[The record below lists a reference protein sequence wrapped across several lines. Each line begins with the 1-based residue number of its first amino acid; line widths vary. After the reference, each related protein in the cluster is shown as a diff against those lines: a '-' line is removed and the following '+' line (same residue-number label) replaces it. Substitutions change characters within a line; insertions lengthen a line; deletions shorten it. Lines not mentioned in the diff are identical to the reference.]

1 MSVVIKLRFPAG
13 RYHATPW
20 GRHVNEGVP
29 EWPPSAWRI
38 LRALVAVWRRTY
50 SDLAES
56 RVRRILEQLASP
68 PRFRLPQFRVAHT
81 RHYMP
86 WQMKGPAD
94 RTLVFDTFVCIGR
107 DDPLFVGWPGAE
119 MSPDDCEVLSKLV
132 AKLSFLGRAESWV
145 EAELVDSDVELP
157 LGPSE
162 RHDLNPVSV
171 LCPDP
176 VTAFGDEY
184 YPTLDRKKLAASKV
198 SPSDFLFECPRWH
211 LCLDTETI
219 HAEKW
224 PAVPGTNWVNYTRPL
239 EANHGATNLRIA
251 DTHDLTIARFMLD
264 GPVLPLATDTIR
276 VAEAFRH
283 GLMRHYQRRL
293 HRQKYG
299 HADRPYRELF
309 RSKVLSGKDASG
321 QFLREHHHAFYLP
334 TAEGND
340 PRWITHIT
348 VASTAG
354 LNPNE
359 LAALAAVGRLKVD
372 DESPDLRT
380 QLIGLGNKQSLRASL
395 LEEGNVWTSAT
406 PFLVTRHMK
415 RRGQKRDPRAFF
427 ETPEGKTD
435 FIKQVLREE
444 LERRGLYQDGVEIEM
459 LESVGT
465 AHRLRPIEFCL
476 RRPHKPG
483 DDGPSRPRGLFQLR
497 FPQPVSGPIALGHS
511 CHFGLGLF
519 VPE

>member
-1 MSVVIKLRFPAG
+1 MSIVIKLSFPAG

-29 EWPPSAWRI
+29 EWPPSPWRI
-38 LRALVAVWRRTY
+38 LRALVAVWKRTCP
-50 SDLAES
+50 DLAES
-56 RVRRILEQLASP
+56 QVRRIIRKLVRP
-68 PRFRLPQFRVAHT
+68 PRFRLPRFRVAHT

-119 MSPDDCEVLSKLV
+119 MSRDDREVFLKLV
-132 AKLSFLGRAESWV
+132 ANLSFLGRAESWI
-145 EAELVDSDVELP
+145 EAELFHGDVELP
-157 LGPSE
+157 VGPSE

-176 VTAFGDEY
+176 VTAFGGEH
-184 YPTLDRKKLAASKV
+184 YPILDRKELAAGKV
-198 SPSDFLFECPRWH
+198 SPSNFLFDCPRWH

-219 HAEKW
+219 HAKKW
-224 PAVPGTNWVNYTRPL
+224 STVPGTRWVNYTRPL
-239 EANHGATNLRIA
+239 EASHVTTNLRTS
-251 DTHDLTIARFMLD
+251 DMHEFTIARFMLD

-283 GLMRHYQRRL
+283 GLIRRYQRRL

-299 HADRPYRELF
+299 HADRPYTKLF
-309 RSKVLSGKDASG
+309 RSEVLSGKDAYG

-334 TAEGND
+334 TAEGDD

-354 LNPNE
+354 FSPNE
-359 LAALAAVGRLKVD
+359 VAALTAVRALKVD
-372 DESPDLRT
+372 DESPELRV
-380 QLIGLGNKQSLRASL
+380 QLVCLGNKQSLRAPL
-395 LEEGNVWTSAT
+395 LGEANVWSSAT

-427 ETPEGKTD
+427 ETPEGRTD

-444 LERRGLYQDGVEIEM
+444 LERRGLGHDGVEIEM
-459 LESVGT
+459 LESVG
-465 AHRLRPIEFCL
+465 AQHRLRPIEFCP

-483 DDGPSRPRGLFQLR
+483 DDGASRPRGLFRLR
-497 FPQPVSGPIALGHS
+497 LPRPVAGPIALGHS

-519 VPE
+519 LPE